1 MKTLV
6 ILVAAVLGCTTL
18 MASNVNSNNA
28 KMEMKASQV
37 MRPSKQ
43 FGGGPMMQQRTPEQ
57 KVKDLPKDLKLTD
70 DQKKKLTDL
79 YKKQDEERMKRMQ
92 EMMNNGGGMPAGG
105 DFEKIMEEV
114 KARIKAE
121 NDAELAEVK
130 TFLNDEQYKI
140 YEGVVNSRQMP
151 F

>member
-6 ILVAAVLGCTTL
+6 ILVAAVLGCSTL
-18 MASNVNSNNA
+18 MASNVSSNNT
-28 KMEMKASQV
+28 KMEMKA
-37 MRPSKQ
+37 Q
-43 FGGGPMMQQRTPEQ
+43 FGGGPMMQQQTPEQ
-57 KVKDLPKDLKLTD
+57 KVKALPKELNLTD
-70 DQKKKLTDL
+70 EQKTKLKDL

-105 DFEKIMEEV
+105 DFEKMMEEV

-130 TFLNDEQYKI
+130 TFLNDDQYKI
-140 YEGVVNSRQMP
+140 YEGIVNDRKLP